1 MSAEVEN
8 AESGEPPERPQ
19 RVRTVLG
26 YLLGGL
32 GGVLI
37 VSGLAAMFLS
47 PLGDRDP
54 RTVNWN
60 WLGYGMLAGLVGY
73 AMVRVGR
80 CVLPK
85 DTR

>member
-1 MSAEVEN
+1 MLAEKDTGEA
-8 AESGEPPERPQ
+8 AEARKEPQ